1 MADTAAN
8 HRVLKARPSCATAFQ
23 ATENA
28 VPAARAY
35 VTAALEAWGLTP
47 LMDDA
52 KLLVSELITNA
63 VRYSAD
69 TVVVRCSVSEDAQFV
84 IEVGDSSPELPK
96 IGTAEPLD
104 VHGRGLVIVE
114 AVAADWGAYRVDGGK
129 VTWAALDLEK
139 TN

>member
-1 MADTAAN
+1 MAETAAYD
-8 HRVLKARPSCATAFQ
+8 RVLKAQPRCATAFQ

-35 VTAALEAWGLTP
+35 VLGALEAWGLTS

-69 TVVVRCSVSEDAQFV
+69 TVVLRCSVSPEGRCV

-96 IGTAEPLD
+96 IDAADPLD
-104 VHGRGLVIVE
+104 IHGRGLVIVE
-114 AVAADWGAYRVDGGK
+114 AVADDWGARRVVGGK
-129 VTWAALDLEK
+129 VTWAALDIPRSY
-139 TN
+139 